1 VLKCVYLS
9 YFRCGWVLFLGS
21 LDGLYTTRR
30 SCHVPERWTTTSL
43 HWVRVVGHLLTPL
56 LILISP
62 RFGSVMVE
70 NPAELT
76 HIIFE
81 ATRLAGVRAV
91 VSPGWGGLASPDH
104 HQIPPHVFILPNI
117 PHDWLFS
124 RVSAV
129 CHHGGAGTTAIGLR
143 LGKPTIVVPFFGD
156 QPFWGRM
163 VQLSGAG
170 PYPIKPSKMSV
181 EKLKAAIEFC
191 MNDGAKKS
199 AEALG
204 EKMRKSV
211 SGSCRVREKLNPL
224 AEWRP
229 ARSELFLSTSSCSK
243 HEVHVDH
250 TCLSSPAYPSTPRCD
265 LLPERLAVWWS
276 TKHVSVKAVI

>member
-1 VLKCVYLS
+1 
-9 YFRCGWVLFLGS
+9 
-21 LDGLYTTRR
+21 
-30 SCHVPERWTTTSL
+30 
-43 HWVRVVGHLLTPL
+43 
-56 LILISP
+56 
-62 RFGSVMVE
+62 ME

-76 HIIFE
+76 NIIFE
-81 ATRLAGVRAV
+81 ATRLAGVRAL

-170 PYPIKPSKMSV
+170 PQPIKQGKMNI
-181 EKLKAAIEFC
+181 ERLKAAIEFC
-191 MNDGAKKS
+191 MKDEVRRN
-199 AEALG
+199 AEVLG

-211 SGSCRVREKLNPL
+211 SRSCHGGVRFNPWQNGTQLGASSFHQHLPILNMRYVVIP
-224 AEWRP
+224 
-229 ARSELFLSTSSCSK
+229 SFSG
-243 HEVHVDH
+243 H
-250 TCLSSPAYPSTPRCD
+250 TCS
-265 LLPERLAVWWS
+265 LLHL
-276 TKHVSVKAVI
+276 

>member
-1 VLKCVYLS
+1 
-9 YFRCGWVLFLGS
+9 
-21 LDGLYTTRR
+21 
-30 SCHVPERWTTTSL
+30 
-43 HWVRVVGHLLTPL
+43 
-56 LILISP
+56 
-62 RFGSVMVE
+62 MVE
-70 NPAELT
+70 NPTELT
-76 HIIFE
+76 HVIFE
-81 ATRLAGVRAV
+81 ATRLAGVRAL

-163 VQLSGAG
+163 VHLSGAG
-170 PYPIKPSKMSV
+170 PQPIKPGKMNV
-181 EKLKAAIEFC
+181 ERLKAAIEVC
-191 MNDGAKKS
+191 MKDEVRKS

-211 SGSCRVREKLNPL
+211 SGWSCCGRERINPL
-224 AEWRP
+224 AERRP
-229 ARSELFLSTSSCSK
+229 AWSTLFLRTPSCFK
-243 HEVHVDH
+243 HEVRVDPEFLPSH
-250 TCLSSPAYPSTPRCD
+250 LLLYP
-265 LLPERLAVWWS
+265 LG
-276 TKHVSVKAVI
+276 VICYQND

>member
-1 VLKCVYLS
+1 VLNRGYLT
-9 YFRCGWVLFLGS
+9 YFRCSWVLFLGS
-21 LDGLYTTRR
+21 FDGLYTTSR
-30 SCHVPERWTTTSL
+30 SCHVPGGWTTAGL
-43 HWVRVVGHLLTPL
+43 HWVRIVGHLLTPL
-56 LILISP
+56 LILFSL
-62 RFGSVMVE
+62 RFGSVVVE
-70 NPAELT
+70 TPAELT

-117 PHDWLFS
+117 PHDWLFT

-163 VQLSGAG
+163 VHLSGAG
-170 PYPIKPSKMSV
+170 PYPIKPRKMTV

-191 MNDGAKKS
+191 MNGDAKKS

-211 SGSCRVREKLNPL
+211 SRSCRGREKFNPL
-224 AEWRP
+224 AEWRS
-229 ARSELFLSTSSCSK
+229 AWSELFLSTSSCFK
-243 HEVHVDH
+243 HEVRVDDM
-250 TCLSSPAYPSTPRCD
+250 CLTLPAHPSHLRCD

-276 TKHVSVKAVI
+276 TKHVSD